1 MKQDSNRSYI
11 RMKIIILLLLLK
23 WDYQN
28 LLGEHNFFI
37 SDNKTELKKKIITW
51 NTYFR
56 QKKNKRLDRRYYIIQ
71 R

>member
-11 RMKIIILLLLLK
+11 RMKIIIILLLLK
-23 WDYQN
+23 CDHQN